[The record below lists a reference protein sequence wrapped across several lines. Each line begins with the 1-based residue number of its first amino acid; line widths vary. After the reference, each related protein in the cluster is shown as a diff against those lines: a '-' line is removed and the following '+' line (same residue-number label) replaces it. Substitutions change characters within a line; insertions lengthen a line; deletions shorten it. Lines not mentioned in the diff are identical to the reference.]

1 MLLLKWVF
9 ISVNSHGL
17 YCANGRLF
25 GTRSIDRTI
34 MYTVNVILRNQ
45 LINRPGSETTYDRI
59 FRWSHSGCIIGRIW
73 NELCPNTMRISMGGF
88 IFKSI
93 VELTIFHSGT
103 RHVFFKVSLQIVL
116 LNLDHFFSLLFT
128 AFFNTSSRL
137 ESYWTRFQ
145 LCLRASWVVNTE
157 IFSNW
162 VEIADIGV
170 GLDCWFLGILDHVR
184 YVGHMRGWLIL
195 WVNGAILIK
204 QRFKI
209 TVRIFIHALLVL
221 DFEIVEF

>member
-1 MLLLKWVF
+1 
-9 ISVNSHGL
+9 
-17 YCANGRLF
+17 
-25 GTRSIDRTI
+25 
-34 MYTVNVILRNQ
+34 
-45 LINRPGSETTYDRI
+45 
-59 FRWSHSGCIIGRIW
+59 
-73 NELCPNTMRISMGGF
+73 MRISMGRF

-93 VELTIFHSGT
+93 VELTVFHSGT
-103 RHVFFKVSLQIVL
+103 RHVFFKVSLQIVV

-137 ESYWTRFQ
+137 EWFVLDEVSAALL

-170 GLDCWFLGILDHVR
+170 GLDCWFLRILDRVR
-184 YVGHMRGWLIL
+184 YVCHMRGWLIL
-195 WVNGAILIK
+195 WAHGAIFIK

-209 TVRIFIHALLVL
+209 TVRIFIYGLLVL
-221 DFEIVEF
+221 NFEIVEF

>member
-1 MLLLKWVF
+1 
-9 ISVNSHGL
+9 
-17 YCANGRLF
+17 
-25 GTRSIDRTI
+25 
-34 MYTVNVILRNQ
+34 
-45 LINRPGSETTYDRI
+45 
-59 FRWSHSGCIIGRIW
+59 
-73 NELCPNTMRISMGGF
+73 MRISMGRF

-93 VELTIFHSGT
+93 VELTVFHSGT
-103 RHVFFKVSLQIVL
+103 RHVFFKVSLQIVI

-184 YVGHMRGWLIL
+184 YVCHMRGWLIL
-195 WVNGAILIK
+195 WVHGAIFIK

-209 TVRIFIHALLVL
+209 TVRIFIYGLLVL
-221 DFEIVEF
+221 NFEIVEF

>member
-1 MLLLKWVF
+1 
-9 ISVNSHGL
+9 
-17 YCANGRLF
+17 
-25 GTRSIDRTI
+25 
-34 MYTVNVILRNQ
+34 
-45 LINRPGSETTYDRI
+45 
-59 FRWSHSGCIIGRIW
+59 
-73 NELCPNTMRISMGGF
+73 MGGF

-170 GLDCWFLGILDHVR
+170 GLDC
-184 YVGHMRGWLIL
+184 
-195 WVNGAILIK
+195 
-204 QRFKI
+204 
-209 TVRIFIHALLVL
+209 
-221 DFEIVEF
+221 